1 MRDKKP
7 STSER
12 DLGRCAKR
20 QDPTRGREITECPSP
35 EADIEIDTSGLS
47 GNQAPK
53 RNSPGSH
60 QDPPSATTRPSR
72 KGASQ
77 SGGQPLD
84 ADQIRPTKLE
94 GDGMSDM
101 FRTLSTIHKGVDRK
115 HISLV
120 GETWRGNQRR
130 GIWPTPGEDDE
141 TFVLLP
147 PPCVLPPHL
156 MPWRLTLNTWA
167 ETTKDAR
174 DRRRL
179 PDSLKRTSL
188 WSVAGPVLPADAAAW
203 IITLGIDSGPER
215 GQEGFTTPLLVAAAP
230 EWFPQGGEVFFYGSS
245 GEVLVHRCDGI
256 SMQIP
261 REWWDKWAYGAMAV
275 GALYFTV

>member
-1 MRDKKP
+1 MRGGNQNRARPKD
-7 STSER
+7 SDEAES
-12 DLGRCAKR
+12 
-20 QDPTRGREITECPSP
+20 
-35 EADIEIDTSGLS
+35 ADIGIG
-47 GNQAPK
+47 
-53 RNSPGSH
+53 
-60 QDPPSATTRPSR
+60 
-72 KGASQ
+72 
-77 SGGQPLD
+77 
-84 ADQIRPTKLE
+84 
-94 GDGMSDM
+94 GMSDL
-101 FRTLSTIHKGVDRK
+101 FRTLSTIHDGVDRK
-115 HISLV
+115 YISVV
-120 GETWRGNQRR
+120 GETWRVNQRR

-147 PPCVLPPHL
+147 PPCILPPHL
-156 MPWRLTLNTWA
+156 MPWRLTLNKWA

-174 DRRRL
+174 DRRKL

-188 WSVAGPVLPADAAAW
+188 WNVTGPVLPADAAAW

-215 GQEGFTTPLLVAAAP
+215 GQEGFTTPLLVAAPA
-230 EWFPQGGEVFFYGSS
+230 EWFPKSGEVVFYGSS